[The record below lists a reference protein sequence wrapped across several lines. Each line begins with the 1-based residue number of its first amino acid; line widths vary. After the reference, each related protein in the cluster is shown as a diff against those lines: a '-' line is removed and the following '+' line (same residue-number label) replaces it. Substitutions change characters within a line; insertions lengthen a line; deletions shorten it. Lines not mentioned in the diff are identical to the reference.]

1 MASGTSTMWRG
12 VFASGL
18 CAALTSA
25 GLTASG
31 QQPPLPSSPD
41 VVFSESSSGMIV
53 APTPQSNAYPKG
65 DYYSHLMGSSG
76 GCSNGACDWGWGC
89 GGSPHRTGPGSCDTW
104 KVGPRWRVG
113 LDGVIMQRDT
123 TNLDALVAAATPPF
137 TGDQLR
143 ENFDYGGG
151 ARLTIASDWPKWAGY
166 EMAVDYIG
174 VPEWNASVFVP
185 DVPPLGP
192 IAGVNT
198 QRELTYRSAMHS
210 LAINFQES
218 RNRIFKPF
226 LGVRYVLL
234 DEDLDDETDQFA
246 PAVVGA
252 LTNTTDIA
260 RAVDVQNHLIGFQ
273 GGLRGDLW
281 NRGGWFSVQGMI
293 DGGAYCN
300 LSNQNNRFRQTTSTQ
315 RLDDPNTAGNEFYDT
330 LTSVSNEYKQDR
342 ARVAFLG
349 EASLAAVAQL
359 NRCTSL
365 RAGYQVLYLEGVELG
380 DTAFLGNG
388 PSNDDLLLH
397 GWFAGFEYRR

>member
-1 MASGTSTMWRG
+1 
-12 VFASGL
+12 
-18 CAALTSA
+18 
-25 GLTASG
+25 
-31 QQPPLPSSPD
+31 
-41 VVFSESSSGMIV
+41 MI
-53 APTPQSNAYPKG
+53 
-65 DYYSHLMGSSG
+65 L
-76 GCSNGACDWGWGC
+76 
-89 GGSPHRTGPGSCDTW
+89 
-104 KVGPRWRVG
+104 
-113 LDGVIMQRDT
+113 QRDE
-123 TNLDALVAAATPPF
+123 TNLDALVAVATPPF

-143 ENFDYGGG
+143 ENFDYGAG
-151 ARLTIASDWPKWAGY
+151 ARLTVASDWPNWAGY

-226 LGVRYVLL
+226 LGVRDVLL

-281 NRGGWFSVQGMI
+281 NRDGWFSVQGMI
-293 DGGAYCN
+293 DGGVYCN
-300 LSNQNNRFRQTTSTQ
+300 LSNQHNRFRQTTTTQ
-315 RLDDPNTAGNEFYDT
+315 RLDDPTTAGSEFIDT
-330 LTSVSNEYKQDR
+330 SSSVTNNYKQDR

-349 EASLAAVAQL
+349 EATLAAVAQL

-365 RAGYQVLYLEGVELG
+365 RAGYQVMYLEGVELG